1 MRTFS
6 LGDGADVVKFTSA
19 SSADANTITNF
30 TVANDKLS
38 FAKAAFTGYASGSI
52 SAFEDA
58 YDNSSSSYKTATKG
72 KAYFI
77 DGVTHTL
84 KTAKTEFKNDSSAAA
99 GITIVVDQ
107 SNGNIYAFNFNST
120 SAAATSFDLVGT
132 VGTVGSAGAT
142 LTASNLEVF

>member
-6 LGDGADVVKFTSA
+6 LGAGAGADVVKFTSA

-38 FAKAAFTGYASGSI
+38 FDKTAFTGYASGSI

-58 YDNSSSSYKTATKG
+58 YDSGSYKTATKG
-72 KAYFI
+72 NAYFI
-77 DGVTHTL
+77 DGVTHKL
-84 KTAKTEFKNDSSAAA
+84 ETAKTEFKNDSSAAA

-132 VGTVGSAGAT
+132 VGSAGAT